1 MIKNISNL
9 GDAAVYCDFGI
20 EVNKSVNSEVIKYFK
35 ALKKENIES
44 INNLTPSY
52 NKLIVSYDLRKT
64 NFKEVKKLIENLNV
78 NETQDKNNTK
88 IEIPVCCDDQ
98 FSLDIKRLEEKLKI
112 NRDKILNNFFSKEY
126 FCYMTGFIAGMPFLG
141 DLDENMRVPRLETP
155 RVKVPKG
162 SVALTEQFAN
172 IYTFESPGGWNIIGN
187 TPLDVFD
194 NSKEVEPNL
203 INPGDT
209 VVFKQINIEEY
220 NSYNDK

>member
-9 GDAAVYCDFGI
+9 GDAALYCDFGT
-20 EVNKSVNSEVIKYFK
+20 EVNKEVNNKVIRYFK
-35 ALKKENIES
+35 SIQKENIDG

-78 NETQDKNNTK
+78 NETQDNNSTK
-88 IEIPVCCDDQ
+88 IEIPVCCDEK

-112 NRDKILNNFFSKEY
+112 SRDKIYEKFFNKEF

-141 DLDENMRVPRLETP
+141 DLETELRAKRLETP

-162 SVALTEQFAN
+162 SVGLTEQFAN
-172 IYTFESPGGWNIIGN
+172 VYTFESPGGWNIIGN
-187 TPLDVFD
+187 TPSVIF
-194 NSKEVEPNL
+194 NSSKENNPNL
-203 INPGDT
+203 INPGDAVT
-209 VVFKQINIEEY
+209 FEQITKDQY
-220 NSYNDK
+220 NNYNE